1 MRACSLFSM
10 AVVALSF
17 VSLTGCA
24 HAGMVGASS
33 LNHEHAPI
41 VSAMNAAGAAGS
53 SGYAKRVA
61 STDASPLAQA
71 MEAAAGDG
79 YAKRAQ

>member
-1 MRACSLFSM
+1 MRSCSLFSM

-24 HAGMVGASS
+24 HTGMVQATS
-33 LNHEHAPI
+33 LPGENAP
-41 VSAMNAAGAAGS
+41 VVNAMNAAGM
-53 SGYAKRVA
+53 SGGTYAKRVA
-61 STDASPLAQA
+61 ATSTSPIAEA
-71 MEAAAGDG
+71 MEATQAAG

>member
-1 MRACSLFSM
+1 M

-24 HAGMVGASS
+24 HSGMVQATS
-33 LNHEHAPI
+33 LHSDNAP
-41 VSAMNAAGAAGS
+41 VVNAMNAAGM
-53 SGYAKRVA
+53 SGGTYAKRVA
-61 STDASPLAQA
+61 ATSTSPIAEA
-71 MEAAAGDG
+71 MEATQAAG